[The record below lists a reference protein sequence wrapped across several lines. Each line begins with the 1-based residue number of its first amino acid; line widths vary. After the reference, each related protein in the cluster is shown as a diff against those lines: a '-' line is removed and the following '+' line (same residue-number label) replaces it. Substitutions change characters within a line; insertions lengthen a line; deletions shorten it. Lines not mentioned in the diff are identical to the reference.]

1 MHLYMRTS
9 KIPHLREAAFPFAEV
24 TGTKSQDE
32 GGNGAAP
39 GPRPGL
45 RVFSWLSHLPIL
57 RGQPEGCFQNTGLT
71 YPFQA
76 ERWPLALHHPRDHGF
91 FFFRRVLSSLW
102 PDLGVLR
109 STACSWLCSI
119 GTDPLA
125 SILLPASVPLLIY
138 CPSNKHLLST
148 FCISTWHRS
157 R

>member
-1 MHLYMRTS
+1 MRTPKEGIENEAETDKKVDEVRKAALFFMHLYMRTS

-91 FFFRRVLSSLW
+91 FFF
-102 PDLGVLR
+102 
-109 STACSWLCSI
+109 AE
-119 GTDPLA
+119 
-125 SILLPASVPLLIY
+125 
-138 CPSNKHLLST
+138 
-148 FCISTWHRS
+148 F
-157 R
+157 